1 MCLYLFCFFQGIDDV
16 TGENLVQ
23 RNDDKPD
30 VVLARLKNYHYQNL
44 PVVDYY
50 RYCLLFYSFMKVWI

>member
-1 MCLYLFCFFQGIDDV
+1 M
-16 TGENLVQ
+16 VQ

-50 RYCLLFYSFMKVWI
+50 RYFLLFYSFFYSLELLKSDLTSML